1 MLESGLKNRWC
12 KGLLAR
18 RCEGEDVIKV
28 ASKHRSDRISENWSQ
43 NTEGTK
49 GHHRGAMKEI

>member
-1 MLESGLKNRWC
+1 MLESGLKNRGC

-28 ASKHRSDRISENWSQ
+28 ASKHRRDRMSENWSR
-43 NTEGTK
+43 NMEGTK
-49 GHHRGAMKEI
+49 GHHCGDLKEI